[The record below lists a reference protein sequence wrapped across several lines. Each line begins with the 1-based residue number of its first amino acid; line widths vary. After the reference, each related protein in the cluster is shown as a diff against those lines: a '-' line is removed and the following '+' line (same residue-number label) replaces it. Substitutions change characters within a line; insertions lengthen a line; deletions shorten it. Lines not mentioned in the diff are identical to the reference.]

1 MYEFLPECREAYERQ
16 KIPLAY
22 YQVEGGKPVPLLVSD
37 GFCELMELGHDELIE
52 YLQGAMFE
60 RLNPDDVGKVTKAV
74 EDFVLGRNDYNIV
87 YRSRLTFDG
96 DERLIYS
103 VGRRLPMSDGT
114 ELLEVG
120 YFDITSVPCEV
131 DVFTRT
137 YIEQQKDY
145 FYTDK
150 LTDLPNLNYLYRYG
164 GERVRVIKS
173 SGKTPVLI
181 FTDVNSMQFY
191 NNQYGFAAGNELLQL
206 VVKMIKKEFPQAL
219 IMRGADDH
227 FIVLDAFHGQEETT
241 ARILRV
247 NEGIKQGAMGNTTGL
262 KYGICPLEGE
272 LRVTEAL
279 DHAKN
284 ALKRIGSD
292 LNAVYRYFSYEA
304 DDKYWQQRY
313 IIENFDN
320 AIENGWIKVFYQGI
334 TRVETGKISAFE
346 ALARW
351 VDPVR
356 GIITP
361 DEFIPVLEKYHLLY
375 KLDLYMVEQVCREI
389 PSRQKAG
396 FPLMPVSVNFAAQDF
411 DYVDIPAVLED
422 MYTKHGVPTSNGKRL
437 LIIEITEQDIATATE
452 KFHAQLQKLRESG
465 FYLWLDDFGS
475 GYSSLNVFSRFEFDL
490 IKFDMELL
498 KGLDIRNG
506 ANRRILKAMVGVA
519 KELGV
524 HTLIEGMETEGQRE
538 FLLEIGCELS
548 QGYLFHRP
556 EPLDS
561 MIFRI
566 NGGQP
571 IRACETEEEREHY
584 SKKLFSDNA

>member
-1 MYEFLPECREAYERQ
+1 MYEFSPEYREAYERQ
-16 KIPLAY
+16 MMPAAFY
-22 YQVEGGKPVPLLVSD
+22 EVRDGVPVPILVTD
-37 GFCELMELGHDELIE
+37 GFCELMELGRDELIRH
-52 YLQGAMFE
+52 LQGAMFE
-60 RLNPDDVGKVTKAV
+60 RLDPDDVGKVTKAV
-74 EDFVLGRNDYNIV
+74 EDFVSGKSEYDIV
-87 YRSRLTFDG
+87 YRSRLTFEG

-103 VGRRLPMSDGT
+103 VGKRQNMPDGT
-114 ELLEVG
+114 ELLEVA
-120 YFDITSVPCEV
+120 YYDITSTSGAVERL
-131 DVFTRT
+131 TQS
-137 YIEQQKDY
+137 YNEEQKDY

-150 LTDLPNLNYLYRYG
+150 LTGLPNLNYFYRYAD
-164 GERVRVIKS
+164 ERVQVIRAR
-173 SGKTPVLI
+173 GKTPVLL

-191 NNQYGFAAGNELLQL
+191 NNQYGFAAGNELLRL
-206 VVKMIKKEFPQAL
+206 VADELKTEGPEAL
-219 IMRGADDH
+219 VIRGADDH
-227 FIVLDAFHGQEETT
+227 FIVIDTLASEEDTNEM
-241 ARILRV
+241 IKRV
-247 NEGIKQGAMGNTTGL
+247 NEGIKQGAQGNTTGL
-262 KYGICPLEGE
+262 KLGICPIEGDMQAAQ
-272 LRVTEAL
+272 AL

-292 LNAVYRYFSYEA
+292 LNEVYRYFSYEA

-320 AIENGWIKVFYQGI
+320 ALKNGWIKVFYQGI

-356 GIITP
+356 GTIAP

-375 KLDLYMVEQVCREI
+375 KLDLYMVERVCMEI
-389 PSRQKAG
+389 PARLKAG

-411 DYVDIPAVLED
+411 DYVDIPQVLES
-422 MYTKHGVPTSNGKRL
+422 MYELHEVPMNRGKRL

-452 KFHAQLQKLRESG
+452 KFHAQLQRLRENG
-465 FYLWLDDFGS
+465 FNLWLDDFGS
-475 GYSSLNVFSRFEFDL
+475 GYSSLNVFSRFDFDL

-556 EPLDS
+556 EPLDT
-561 MIFRI
+561 MIYRI

-571 IRACETEEEREHY
+571 IRACETEDEREYY
-584 SKKLFSDNA
+584 SKKWFSDNA